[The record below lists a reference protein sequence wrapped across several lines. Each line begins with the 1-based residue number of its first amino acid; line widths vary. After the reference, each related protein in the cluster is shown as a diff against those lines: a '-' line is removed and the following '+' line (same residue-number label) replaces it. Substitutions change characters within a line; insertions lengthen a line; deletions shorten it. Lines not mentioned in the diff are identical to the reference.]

1 MHRGGGLGEGTD
13 DLGPRRARRGRHRR
27 EAEDTTEARRT
38 PAAPAEPERYD
49 RGTDRYDRQPERTR
63 EQQPE
68 RPLDRTRETP
78 PDRPRDFPRD
88 LPHDRTARDLPLGRP
103 QDLPL
108 DRPRDLPLGQAR
120 DLPLGR
126 PQDLPLERPSDPA
139 RDRSSS
145 DPARD
150 RTFDVPRDRTFDLP
164 RDRTLDLDPTFG
176 VDRAGGPDRPADPA
190 PGRAGRRRKDRRA
203 NRADR
208 AERADRTDQADRLR
222 AGSGNGGR
230 VGVTYKYFGA
240 PDGATAARVPI
251 SMRPEE
257 LGGDELGMNGMFTKI
272 KPETMAAMV
281 LTGIEGVPLHKVPPL
296 ELVVLHP
303 DYAVVKLPMTVV
315 DPLRGIGEEAVGAA
329 AFIWSTVPDRGGPRD
344 AFNVYQLLHEW
355 QDFSHR
361 LHEAGHQA
369 YCLVWP

>member
-27 EAEDTTEARRT
+27 EAEEASEARQT
-38 PAAPAEPERYD
+38 H
-49 RGTDRYDRQPERTR
+49 GT
-63 EQQPE
+63 
-68 RPLDRTRETP
+68 
-78 PDRPRDFPRD
+78 
-88 LPHDRTARDLPLGRP
+88 
-103 QDLPL
+103 
-108 DRPRDLPLGQAR
+108 
-120 DLPLGR
+120 
-126 PQDLPLERPSDPA
+126 PSDPDRDA
-139 RDRSSS
+139 RH
-145 DPARD
+145 
-150 RTFDVPRDRTFDLP
+150 
-164 RDRTLDLDPTFG
+164 
-176 VDRAGGPDRPADPA
+176 
-190 PGRAGRRRKDRRA
+190 AGRPG
-203 NRADR
+203 
-208 AERADRTDQADRLR
+208 AESR
-222 AGSGNGGR
+222 NGGR

-361 LHEAGHQA
+361 LHEAGHQP

>member
-27 EAEDTTEARRT
+27 EAEEATEARQAHGS
-38 PAAPAEPERYD
+38 PSE
-49 RGTDRYDRQPERTR
+49 
-63 EQQPE
+63 
-68 RPLDRTRETP
+68 
-78 PDRPRDFPRD
+78 PDR
-88 LPHDRTARDLPLGRP
+88 L
-103 QDLPL
+103 
-108 DRPRDLPLGQAR
+108 
-120 DLPLGR
+120 
-126 PQDLPLERPSDPA
+126 
-139 RDRSSS
+139 
-145 DPARD
+145 
-150 RTFDVPRDRTFDLP
+150 
-164 RDRTLDLDPTFG
+164 
-176 VDRAGGPDRPADPA
+176 
-190 PGRAGRRRKDRRA
+190 DRRA
-203 NRADR
+203 
-208 AERADRTDQADRLR
+208 DRLG
-222 AGSGNGGR
+222 AGSRNGGR

-361 LHEAGHQA
+361 LHEAGHQP

>member
-27 EAEDTTEARRT
+27 DAEGTAEAHQEQG
-38 PAAPAEPERYD
+38 AASEPE
-49 RGTDRYDRQPERTR
+49 
-63 EQQPE
+63 
-68 RPLDRTRETP
+68 PLDR
-78 PDRPRDFPRD
+78 F
-88 LPHDRTARDLPLGRP
+88 
-103 QDLPL
+103 
-108 DRPRDLPLGQAR
+108 
-120 DLPLGR
+120 
-126 PQDLPLERPSDPA
+126 
-139 RDRSSS
+139 
-145 DPARD
+145 
-150 RTFDVPRDRTFDLP
+150 
-164 RDRTLDLDPTFG
+164 
-176 VDRAGGPDRPADPA
+176 
-190 PGRAGRRRKDRRA
+190 DRRFDHQI
-203 NRADR
+203 DR
-208 AERADRTDQADRLR
+208 RGDRRSDRLR
-222 AGSGNGGR
+222 TGSRDGGR

-303 DYAVVKLPMTVV
+303 DYAVVRLPMTVV
-315 DPLRGIGEEAVGAA
+315 DPLRDIGEEAVGAA

-361 LHEAGHQA
+361 LHEAGHQP

>member
-13 DLGPRRARRGRHRR
+13 DLGPRRAQRGRHRR
-27 EAEDTTEARRT
+27 EAE
-38 PAAPAEPERYD
+38 AAAE
-49 RGTDRYDRQPERTR
+49 
-63 EQQPE
+63 
-68 RPLDRTRETP
+68 TRETREVRQTESEP
-78 PDRPRDFPRD
+78 EP
-88 LPHDRTARDLPLGRP
+88 G
-103 QDLPL
+103 
-108 DRPRDLPLGQAR
+108 
-120 DLPLGR
+120 
-126 PQDLPLERPSDPA
+126 ERIDG
-139 RDRSSS
+139 
-145 DPARD
+145 
-150 RTFDVPRDRTFDLP
+150 LN
-164 RDRTLDLDPTFG
+164 G
-176 VDRAGGPDRPADPA
+176 I
-190 PGRAGRRRKDRRA
+190 RRIDA
-203 NRADR
+203 S
-208 AERADRTDQADRLR
+208 R
-222 AGSGNGGR
+222 AGSRNGGR

-281 LTGIEGVPLHKVPPL
+281 LTGIEGVPLNKVPPL

-361 LHEAGHQA
+361 LHEAGHQP

>member
-27 EAEDTTEARRT
+27 EAENS
-38 PAAPAEPERYD
+38 
-49 RGTDRYDRQPERTR
+49 GSTDETRQPRGAPGESERI
-63 EQQPE
+63 
-68 RPLDRTRETP
+68 DR
-78 PDRPRDFPRD
+78 
-88 LPHDRTARDLPLGRP
+88 
-103 QDLPL
+103 
-108 DRPRDLPLGQAR
+108 
-120 DLPLGR
+120 
-126 PQDLPLERPSDPA
+126 
-139 RDRSSS
+139 RSG
-145 DPARD
+145 P
-150 RTFDVPRDRTFDLP
+150 
-164 RDRTLDLDPTFG
+164 
-176 VDRAGGPDRPADPA
+176 AGGP
-190 PGRAGRRRKDRRA
+190 
-203 NRADR
+203 
-208 AERADRTDQADRLR
+208 
-222 AGSGNGGR
+222 GSRNGGR

-296 ELVVLHP
+296 ELIVLHP
-303 DYAVVKLPMTVV
+303 DYAVVRLPMTVV

-344 AFNVYQLLHEW
+344 AFNVYRLLHEW

>member
-27 EAEDTTEARRT
+27 EADEASEARQTHGT
-38 PAAPAEPERYD
+38 PGE
-49 RGTDRYDRQPERTR
+49 
-63 EQQPE
+63 
-68 RPLDRTRETP
+68 
-78 PDRPRDFPRD
+78 PDR
-88 LPHDRTARDLPLGRP
+88 
-103 QDLPL
+103 L
-108 DRPRDLPLGQAR
+108 D
-120 DLPLGR
+120 
-126 PQDLPLERPSDPA
+126 
-139 RDRSSS
+139 
-145 DPARD
+145 
-150 RTFDVPRDRTFDLP
+150 
-164 RDRTLDLDPTFG
+164 
-176 VDRAGGPDRPADPA
+176 
-190 PGRAGRRRKDRRA
+190 GRAGR
-203 NRADR
+203 
-208 AERADRTDQADRLR
+208 LG
-222 AGSGNGGR
+222 AGSRNGGR

-361 LHEAGHQA
+361 LHEAGHQP

>member
-27 EAEDTTEARRT
+27 DAEEAGEARQT
-38 PAAPAEPERYD
+38 QAQGGPSEPER
-49 RGTDRYDRQPERTR
+49 TDRIDQIDRIDAIE
-63 EQQPE
+63 
-68 RPLDRTRETP
+68 
-78 PDRPRDFPRD
+78 
-88 LPHDRTARDLPLGRP
+88 G
-103 QDLPL
+103 
-108 DRPRDLPLGQAR
+108 
-120 DLPLGR
+120 
-126 PQDLPLERPSDPA
+126 
-139 RDRSSS
+139 
-145 DPARD
+145 
-150 RTFDVPRDRTFDLP
+150 FD
-164 RDRTLDLDPTFG
+164 
-176 VDRAGGPDRPADPA
+176 AI
-190 PGRAGRRRKDRRA
+190 DRRV
-203 NRADR
+203 
-208 AERADRTDQADRLR
+208 DQRVDPLR
-222 AGSGNGGR
+222 AGSRNGGR

-315 DPLRGIGEEAVGAA
+315 DPLRDIGEEAVGAA

-361 LHEAGHQA
+361 LHEAGHQP

>member
-13 DLGPRRARRGRHRR
+13 DLGPRRAHRGRHRR
-27 EAEDTTEARRT
+27 EAEEATEARRVQG
-38 PAAPAEPERYD
+38 APSEPERI
-49 RGTDRYDRQPERTR
+49 
-63 EQQPE
+63 
-68 RPLDRTRETP
+68 
-78 PDRPRDFPRD
+78 
-88 LPHDRTARDLPLGRP
+88 
-103 QDLPL
+103 
-108 DRPRDLPLGQAR
+108 
-120 DLPLGR
+120 
-126 PQDLPLERPSDPA
+126 
-139 RDRSSS
+139 
-145 DPARD
+145 
-150 RTFDVPRDRTFDLP
+150 
-164 RDRTLDLDPTFG
+164 
-176 VDRAGGPDRPADPA
+176 
-190 PGRAGRRRKDRRA
+190 DRRI
-203 NRADR
+203 DR
-208 AERADRTDQADRLR
+208 RGDALR
-222 AGSGNGGR
+222 AGSRNGGR

-361 LHEAGHQA
+361 LHEAGHQP

>member
-27 EAEDTTEARRT
+27 DVEEAAAAEAARQGMG
-38 PAAPAEPERYD
+38 PGQGPGSNGVPE
-49 RGTDRYDRQPERTR
+49 G
-63 EQQPE
+63 
-68 RPLDRTRETP
+68 LDRRVE
-78 PDRPRDFPRD
+78 
-88 LPHDRTARDLPLGRP
+88 
-103 QDLPL
+103 
-108 DRPRDLPLGQAR
+108 
-120 DLPLGR
+120 
-126 PQDLPLERPSDPA
+126 
-139 RDRSSS
+139 
-145 DPARD
+145 
-150 RTFDVPRDRTFDLP
+150 
-164 RDRTLDLDPTFG
+164 
-176 VDRAGGPDRPADPA
+176 
-190 PGRAGRRRKDRRA
+190 
-203 NRADR
+203 
-208 AERADRTDQADRLR
+208 RLR
-222 AGSGNGGR
+222 AASGNGGR

-281 LTGIEGVPLHKVPPL
+281 LTGIEGVPLNKVPPL

-361 LHEAGHQA
+361 LHEAGHQP

>member
-27 EAEDTTEARRT
+27 DAEEANEARQAQAQGV
-38 PAAPAEPERYD
+38 PSEPERIERIDQID
-49 RGTDRYDRQPERTR
+49 R
-63 EQQPE
+63 
-68 RPLDRTRETP
+68 LDR
-78 PDRPRDFPRD
+78 
-88 LPHDRTARDLPLGRP
+88 
-103 QDLPL
+103 
-108 DRPRDLPLGQAR
+108 
-120 DLPLGR
+120 
-126 PQDLPLERPSDPA
+126 LEG
-139 RDRSSS
+139 
-145 DPARD
+145 
-150 RTFDVPRDRTFDLP
+150 
-164 RDRTLDLDPTFG
+164 LDPVERR
-176 VDRAGGPDRPADPA
+176 VDQRVDA
-190 PGRAGRRRKDRRA
+190 
-203 NRADR
+203 
-208 AERADRTDQADRLR
+208 LR
-222 AGSGNGGR
+222 AASRNGGR

-281 LTGIEGVPLHKVPPL
+281 LTGIQGVPLNKVPPL

-315 DPLRGIGEEAVGAA
+315 DPLRDIGEEAVGAA

-361 LHEAGHQA
+361 LHEAGHQP

>member
-27 EAEDTTEARRT
+27 EAEEAAGARQGHGV
-38 PAAPAEPERYD
+38 PSESER
-49 RGTDRYDRQPERTR
+49 
-63 EQQPE
+63 
-68 RPLDRTRETP
+68 LDRRVEQ
-78 PDRPRDFPRD
+78 
-88 LPHDRTARDLPLGRP
+88 LG
-103 QDLPL
+103 
-108 DRPRDLPLGQAR
+108 
-120 DLPLGR
+120 
-126 PQDLPLERPSDPA
+126 
-139 RDRSSS
+139 
-145 DPARD
+145 
-150 RTFDVPRDRTFDLP
+150 
-164 RDRTLDLDPTFG
+164 
-176 VDRAGGPDRPADPA
+176 
-190 PGRAGRRRKDRRA
+190 
-203 NRADR
+203 
-208 AERADRTDQADRLR
+208 AESR
-222 AGSGNGGR
+222 NGGR

-281 LTGIEGVPLHKVPPL
+281 LTGIEGVPLNKVPPL

-361 LHEAGHQA
+361 LHEAGHQP

>member
-27 EAEDTTEARRT
+27 EAEEATEARQT
-38 PAAPAEPERYD
+38 QGVPSEPERYD
-49 RGTDRYDRQPERTR
+49 RQIDQQPDRQTDRQPER
-63 EQQPE
+63 PI
-68 RPLDRTRETP
+68 
-78 PDRPRDFPRD
+78 
-88 LPHDRTARDLPLGRP
+88 
-103 QDLPL
+103 
-108 DRPRDLPLGQAR
+108 
-120 DLPLGR
+120 
-126 PQDLPLERPSDPA
+126 
-139 RDRSSS
+139 
-145 DPARD
+145 
-150 RTFDVPRDRTFDLP
+150 
-164 RDRTLDLDPTFG
+164 
-176 VDRAGGPDRPADPA
+176 
-190 PGRAGRRRKDRRA
+190 DRRLDH
-203 NRADR
+203 R
-208 AERADRTDQADRLR
+208 ADRLR
-222 AGSGNGGR
+222 AGSRNGGR

-315 DPLRGIGEEAVGAA
+315 DPLRDIGEEAVGAA

-361 LHEAGHQA
+361 LHEAGHQP

>member
-27 EAEDTTEARRT
+27 EADEASEARQT
-38 PAAPAEPERYD
+38 H
-49 RGTDRYDRQPERTR
+49 GT
-63 EQQPE
+63 
-68 RPLDRTRETP
+68 
-78 PDRPRDFPRD
+78 
-88 LPHDRTARDLPLGRP
+88 
-103 QDLPL
+103 
-108 DRPRDLPLGQAR
+108 
-120 DLPLGR
+120 
-126 PQDLPLERPSDPA
+126 PSDPDRDA
-139 RDRSSS
+139 RH
-145 DPARD
+145 
-150 RTFDVPRDRTFDLP
+150 V
-164 RDRTLDLDPTFG
+164 G
-176 VDRAGGPDRPADPA
+176 RP
-190 PGRAGRRRKDRRA
+190 G
-203 NRADR
+203 
-208 AERADRTDQADRLR
+208 AESR
-222 AGSGNGGR
+222 NGGR

-361 LHEAGHQA
+361 LHEAGHQP

>member
-1 MHRGGGLGEGTD
+1 MD
-13 DLGPRRARRGRHRR
+13 RRGR
-27 EAEDTTEARRT
+27 A
-38 PAAPAEPERYD
+38 
-49 RGTDRYDRQPERTR
+49 
-63 EQQPE
+63 
-68 RPLDRTRETP
+68 
-78 PDRPRDFPRD
+78 
-88 LPHDRTARDLPLGRP
+88 
-103 QDLPL
+103 
-108 DRPRDLPLGQAR
+108 
-120 DLPLGR
+120 
-126 PQDLPLERPSDPA
+126 
-139 RDRSSS
+139 
-145 DPARD
+145 
-150 RTFDVPRDRTFDLP
+150 
-164 RDRTLDLDPTFG
+164 
-176 VDRAGGPDRPADPA
+176 VDRL
-190 PGRAGRRRKDRRA
+190 
-203 NRADR
+203 
-208 AERADRTDQADRLR
+208 EV
-222 AGSGNGGR
+222 GSGNGGR

-257 LGGDELGMNGMFTKI
+257 LGGDELGMGGMFTKI

-361 LHEAGHQA
+361 LHEAGHQP

>member
-27 EAEDTTEARRT
+27 DAEEATEARQSDARQT
-38 PAAPAEPERYD
+38 EGVPGEPEWYD
-49 RGTDRYDRQPERTR
+49 RRTDRQLES
-63 EQQPE
+63 Q
-68 RPLDRTRETP
+68 
-78 PDRPRDFPRD
+78 
-88 LPHDRTARDLPLGRP
+88 
-103 QDLPL
+103 L
-108 DRPRDLPLGQAR
+108 DRPT
-120 DLPLGR
+120 
-126 PQDLPLERPSDPA
+126 
-139 RDRSSS
+139 DR
-145 DPARD
+145 R
-150 RTFDVPRDRTFDLP
+150 L
-164 RDRTLDLDPTFG
+164 
-176 VDRAGGPDRPADPA
+176 VDR
-190 PGRAGRRRKDRRA
+190 
-203 NRADR
+203 
-208 AERADRTDQADRLR
+208 ADRLR
-222 AGSGNGGR
+222 AGSRKGGR

-361 LHEAGHQA
+361 LHEAGHQP

>member
-13 DLGPRRARRGRHRR
+13 DLGPRRARQGRHRR
-27 EAEDTTEARRT
+27 EAEEAAEAARHEQSGVPSESERRD
-38 PAAPAEPERYD
+38 RRIDQWDQRGRRID
-49 RGTDRYDRQPERTR
+49 RGI
-63 EQQPE
+63 
-68 RPLDRTRETP
+68 
-78 PDRPRDFPRD
+78 
-88 LPHDRTARDLPLGRP
+88 
-103 QDLPL
+103 
-108 DRPRDLPLGQAR
+108 
-120 DLPLGR
+120 
-126 PQDLPLERPSDPA
+126 
-139 RDRSSS
+139 
-145 DPARD
+145 
-150 RTFDVPRDRTFDLP
+150 
-164 RDRTLDLDPTFG
+164 
-176 VDRAGGPDRPADPA
+176 
-190 PGRAGRRRKDRRA
+190 
-203 NRADR
+203 
-208 AERADRTDQADRLR
+208 DRLES
-222 AGSGNGGR
+222 GSRNGGR

-361 LHEAGHQA
+361 LHEAGHQP

>member
-27 EAEDTTEARRT
+27 EAEEASEARQT
-38 PAAPAEPERYD
+38 HGAPGE
-49 RGTDRYDRQPERTR
+49 
-63 EQQPE
+63 
-68 RPLDRTRETP
+68 
-78 PDRPRDFPRD
+78 PDR
-88 LPHDRTARDLPLGRP
+88 
-103 QDLPL
+103 L
-108 DRPRDLPLGQAR
+108 D
-120 DLPLGR
+120 
-126 PQDLPLERPSDPA
+126 
-139 RDRSSS
+139 
-145 DPARD
+145 
-150 RTFDVPRDRTFDLP
+150 
-164 RDRTLDLDPTFG
+164 
-176 VDRAGGPDRPADPA
+176 
-190 PGRAGRRRKDRRA
+190 GRAGR
-203 NRADR
+203 
-208 AERADRTDQADRLR
+208 LG
-222 AGSGNGGR
+222 AGSRNGGR

-361 LHEAGHQA
+361 LHEAGHQP

>member
-13 DLGPRRARRGRHRR
+13 DLGPRRARRGKHRR
-27 EAEDTTEARRT
+27 EAEAAAEAR
-38 PAAPAEPERYD
+38 E
-49 RGTDRYDRQPERTR
+49 TR
-63 EQQPE
+63 EIRQ
-68 RPLDRTRETP
+68 T
-78 PDRPRDFPRD
+78 
-88 LPHDRTARDLPLGRP
+88 G
-103 QDLPL
+103 
-108 DRPRDLPLGQAR
+108 
-120 DLPLGR
+120 
-126 PQDLPLERPSDPA
+126 SDPEQGE
-139 RDRSSS
+139 RIDG
-145 DPARD
+145 
-150 RTFDVPRDRTFDLP
+150 LN
-164 RDRTLDLDPTFG
+164 G
-176 VDRAGGPDRPADPA
+176 IRPIDAS
-190 PGRAGRRRKDRRA
+190 
-203 NRADR
+203 R
-208 AERADRTDQADRLR
+208 AESR
-222 AGSGNGGR
+222 NGGR

-281 LTGIEGVPLHKVPPL
+281 LTGIEGVPLNKVPPL

-361 LHEAGHQA
+361 LHEAGHQP

>member
-27 EAEDTTEARRT
+27 DAEEAAEARQADARHT
-38 PAAPAEPERYD
+38 QGVPGEPERS
-49 RGTDRYDRQPERTR
+49 R
-63 EQQPE
+63 
-68 RPLDRTRETP
+68 
-78 PDRPRDFPRD
+78 
-88 LPHDRTARDLPLGRP
+88 
-103 QDLPL
+103 
-108 DRPRDLPLGQAR
+108 
-120 DLPLGR
+120 
-126 PQDLPLERPSDPA
+126 
-139 RDRSSS
+139 
-145 DPARD
+145 
-150 RTFDVPRDRTFDLP
+150 
-164 RDRTLDLDPTFG
+164 
-176 VDRAGGPDRPADPA
+176 
-190 PGRAGRRRKDRRA
+190 
-203 NRADR
+203 
-208 AERADRTDQADRLR
+208 ADRLR
-222 AGSGNGGR
+222 AGSRNGGR

-361 LHEAGHQA
+361 LHEAGHQP